1 MCVNCSVMSD
11 SATPWTVTHQVP
23 LVCEISQATILEW
36 LAISFSRGI
45 FPTQGSN
52 LGLLHCRQIL
62 YHLSHQGNK
71 DISEK
76 NLFLKVK
83 EGASIFM
90 LQDIGQYLL
99 KMWGYFRTDLNPI
112 EVISKQEKEILSLGQ
127 EIGWLQRSLQP
138 TPVFLPVES
147 QGWGS
152 LVGCHL
158 WGHTESDMTEAT

>member
-1 MCVNCSVMSD
+1 MFSHVWLF
-11 SATPWTVTHQVP
+11 ATPWTVAHHIP
-23 LVCEISQATILEW
+23 LVHMISQARTLEW
-36 LAISFSRGI
+36 VANSFSRGI

-99 KMWGYFRTDLNPI
+99 KM
-112 EVISKQEKEILSLGQ
+112 
-127 EIGWLQRSLQP
+127 
-138 TPVFLPVES
+138 
-147 QGWGS
+147 
-152 LVGCHL
+152 
-158 WGHTESDMTEAT
+158 